1 MRIGID
7 ATSWANLRGY
17 GRFAREIIPAMAG
30 LAPHDELVCFLDPD
44 SLQTFGVAAP
54 NVTRVSITNLNPSPS
69 RAASA
74 HGSRSVWD
82 MARMTSAVQRA
93 GVDVFFSPSVY
104 TYHPLPPSL
113 PAVVTIHDAIPE
125 RFPNLVFPSAKTRI
139 LWGLKMKLALFQA
152 RRFVT
157 VSEYSARDLVNVL
170 GISREKITVAV
181 EAPSAEYR
189 PRETAT
195 TSATAELPAD
205 ARWFAFVGGFSR
217 HKNVP
222 LLIRAHAALAR
233 ELGDAAPYLLLVG
246 TRERDD
252 FYTDVTSIEN
262 EIEKQGTSRLVKW
275 TGFVTDDELSA
286 IHSRSLGLLLP
297 SECEGFGLP
306 AVEAAACGSPVIAT
320 VESPLPELLAGGGI
334 FVRPGDLEALTSGMR
349 RLATDDAFHASA
361 GATARARA
369 HALSWEKSAAAVL
382 DAIRLAAA

>member
-1 MRIGID
+1 
-7 ATSWANLRGY
+7 
-17 GRFAREIIPAMAG
+17 
-30 LAPHDELVCFLDPD
+30 
-44 SLQTFGVAAP
+44 
-54 NVTRVSITNLNPSPS
+54 
-69 RAASA
+69 
-74 HGSRSVWD
+74 
-82 MARMTSAVQRA
+82 MTSAVQRTS
-93 GVDVFFSPSVY
+93 VDVFFSPSVY
-104 TYHPLPPSL
+104 TYHPLPPTL

-139 LWGLKMKLALFQA
+139 LWGLKVRLAIFQA

-157 VSEYSARDLVNVL
+157 VSEYSARDLVRVL
-170 GISREKITVAV
+170 GIPREKITVAV

-189 PRETAT
+189 PRESAT

-205 ARWFAFVGGFSR
+205 ARWFVFVGGFSR

-252 FYTDVTSIEN
+252 FYTDVASIES

-275 TGFVTDDELSA
+275 TGFVSDEELSA

-320 VESPLPELLAGGGI
+320 VESPLPELLQGGGI
-334 FVRPGDLEALTSGMR
+334 FVRPGDIEALTSGMR
-349 RLATDDAFHASA
+349 RLATDSAFQASA

-369 HALSWEKSAAAVL
+369 HGLSWEKSAAAVL
-382 DAIRLAAA
+382 DAIRMAAA

>member
-1 MRIGID
+1 
-7 ATSWANLRGY
+7 
-17 GRFAREIIPAMAG
+17 
-30 LAPHDELVCFLDPD
+30 
-44 SLQTFGVAAP
+44 
-54 NVTRVSITNLNPSPS
+54 
-69 RAASA
+69 
-74 HGSRSVWD
+74 
-82 MARMTSAVQRA
+82 
-93 GVDVFFSPSVY
+93 
-104 TYHPLPPSL
+104 
-113 PAVVTIHDAIPE
+113 
-125 RFPNLVFPSAKTRI
+125 
-139 LWGLKMKLALFQA
+139 
-152 RRFVT
+152 
-157 VSEYSARDLVNVL
+157 
-170 GISREKITVAV
+170 
-181 EAPSAEYR
+181 
-189 PRETAT
+189 
-195 TSATAELPAD
+195 
-205 ARWFAFVGGFSR
+205 
-217 HKNVP
+217 
-222 LLIRAHAALAR
+222 
-233 ELGDAAPYLLLVG
+233 LVG

-334 FVRPGDLEALTSGMR
+334 FVRPGDIEALTSGMR